1 MNHNFLK
8 NYITPKNKK
17 MMKKIKQS
25 ILILAMLFL
34 TNPIFSQ
41 KSIEL
46 KYRLQKNDQY
56 QYTTQTN
63 QNIKMDVNGME
74 MSMDM
79 NVTMNMVYKI
89 VDQNNENNNISGEI
103 KQITMS
109 QSLFGMSIDY
119 DSDKPNPDD
128 PMLAEINDEFQKI
141 LNSEFHFSIDPEG
154 KINSIDLSNINEN
167 NELANN
173 FNSGTSFAIYPKNNT
188 IIGETWSEDIVPAA
202 GSDMKYMVKYTLLK
216 IEDNHATIGIE
227 GVISA
232 NSVNDVDLKLEG
244 TVNGEMIVDSI
255 TGWLIESFLT
265 QNLEMDIEQ
274 DGIILPATLTGT
286 IKNSSNKI

>member
-1 MNHNFLK
+1 
-8 NYITPKNKK
+8 
-17 MMKKIKQS
+17 MKKLNQS
-25 ILILAMLFL
+25 ILILTILLIA
-34 TNPIFSQ
+34 NPSFSQ

-56 QYTTQTN
+56 QYTTETN
-63 QNIKMDVNGME
+63 QNIKIDVNGME
-74 MSMDM
+74 MSMDL
-79 NVTMNMVYKI
+79 NVSMDMVYKI
-89 VDQNNENNNISGEI
+89 IDQNYENNNISGEI
-103 KQITMS
+103 KRITMS

-167 NELANN
+167 NELSSN

-188 IIGETWSEDIVPAA
+188 NIGETWSEDIVPTA
-202 GSDMKYMVKYTLLK
+202 GSDMKYIVKYTLLK

-232 NSVNDVDLKLEG
+232 NNVNDVDLKLEG
-244 TVNGEMIVDSI
+244 TINGEMIVNTAS
-255 TGWLIESFLT
+255 GWLIESLLT

-274 DGIILPATLTGT
+274 DGVILPAKSTGT
-286 IKNSSNKI
+286 IKNSSTKI

>member
-1 MNHNFLK
+1 
-8 NYITPKNKK
+8 

-25 ILILAMLFL
+25 ILILTMLFL
-34 TNPIFSQ
+34 VNPIFSQ

-56 QYTTQTN
+56 QYTTETN

-79 NVTMNMVYKI
+79 NVSMDMVYKI

-103 KQITMS
+103 KRITMS

-141 LNSEFHFSIDPEG
+141 LNSEFHFSIYPEG
-154 KINSIDLSNINEN
+154 KMNSVDLNNINEN

-173 FNSGTSFAIYPKNNT
+173 FNSGTSFAIYPKNSIN
-188 IIGETWSEDIVPAA
+188 IGETWSEDIVPAA

-216 IEDNHATIGIE
+216 IENNHATIGIE
-227 GVISA
+227 GVVSA
-232 NSVNDVDLKLEG
+232 NSVNEVDLKLKG
-244 TVNGEMIVDSI
+244 TINGEMIVNTES
-255 TGWLIESFLT
+255 GWLIESLLT

-274 DGIILPATLTGT
+274 EGVILPATLIGT
-286 IKNSSNKI
+286 IKNTSTKI